1 VDNRK
6 CLFALTKERERKM
19 LVIVL
24 TPEQVEEHGEFGL
37 ELLVSDWCAVRKLT
51 YMSYLLQGPGE
62 TS

>member
-1 VDNRK
+1 MDNRK
-6 CLFALTKERERKM
+6 CLFALTEERERKM

-24 TPEQVEEHGEFGL
+24 TPEQIDEYGEFGL

-62 TS
+62 ST